1 MNAGNSNGSNGKMS
15 LGEMING
22 LVKFIFFVLLCFGML
37 IAKLLCDKK

>member
-22 LVKFIFFVLLCFGML
+22 LGSLYFLCCCVSG
-37 IAKLLCDKK
+37 C